1 MSSPLEPE
9 LARRQRRRRVAFVI
23 VGLLLAVIFLG
34 GYLVG
39 ILRNL

>member
-1 MSSPLEPE
+1 MSSPVEPG

-23 VGLLLAVIFLG
+23 VGLLIAAIFLG